1 MKKISFFIVCATF
14 LIFLPIFSYGM
25 DMNNDEY
32 GLYGFGPIEKNSSIF
47 SKDVQQSQN
56 AGDYFKQGQ
65 DAAESG
71 NHKQAIEL
79 FTKAIELKPN
89 EVDYYNARGWSYY
102 KLKDYKNATYD
113 FTRAIELKRFDNDA
127 EAYYGRGSAYYGLRD
142 YNQALYDLNKAIDL
156 KSNYVE
162 AYNVRGQ
169 VYYAKGDYENAISD
183 FSYVIRRDKKNAYAY
198 YMRGSAYRK
207 QGKNDLANKDLQ
219 KACELSINY
228 CKDLP

>member
-1 MKKISFFIVCATF
+1 MKKFLLFIFCITF
-14 LIFLPIFSYGM
+14 LMFAPILSYGI
-25 DMNNDEY
+25 DINSDHNR
-32 GLYGFGPIEKNSSIF
+32 LNGFGPIEKKSNIF
-47 SKDVQQSQN
+47 AKDVQQKQD
-56 AGDYFKQGQ
+56 AKDYFKQGQ
-65 DAAESG
+65 DAAKNG
-71 NHKQAIEL
+71 NYKQAIEL
-79 FTKAIELKPN
+79 FTKAIELEPE

-127 EAYYGRGSAYYGLRD
+127 EAYYGLKD

-183 FSYVIRRDKKNAYAY
+183 FSYVIRHDNKNAYAY